1 LHQVSYTAPGYH
13 LILHSPRLKRSTY
26 YGEYK
31 ELILIQIDNI

>member
-1 LHQVSYTAPGYH
+1 LFLKLRLLYM
-13 LILHSPRLKRSTY
+13 SPRLKRSTY